1 MSEKKKFAY
10 FLVLNEFALIKSY
23 LMKITLKRIFLLILL
38 TSFIALSN
46 YYSYVYIFLADGVI
60 SNRYKFET
68 FDGKHQFITM
78 PEKGTDLKTME
89 RRFASFCEK
98 NPHYKNTDLYRTFGR
113 NPLKYWRWYEFVSHP
128 RYQYKFKKPSK
139 ISFDHFTM
147 RSVQKI
153 KKEGVFIYYRNE
165 SELVPIS
172 IVDSV
177 SLEYINTLNILS
189 FKEFMVIDSEKRKK
203 LIKAQEKSRVLTI
216 YNSNDLFDILLV
228 KEITSDKFII
238 MKGKYQDFID

>member
-1 MSEKKKFAY
+1 MSIKKTIWISII
-10 FLVLNEFALIKSY
+10 LIF
-23 LMKITLKRIFLLILL
+23 T
-38 TSFIALSN
+38 ALSN
-46 YYSYVYIFLADGVI
+46 CYSFVYIVFVDGGI
-60 SNRYKFET
+60 HKRYKFET
-68 FDGKHQFITM
+68 YDGKHQFITM

-147 RSVQKI
+147 GSVQKI

-228 KEITSDKFII
+228 KEITNDKFII